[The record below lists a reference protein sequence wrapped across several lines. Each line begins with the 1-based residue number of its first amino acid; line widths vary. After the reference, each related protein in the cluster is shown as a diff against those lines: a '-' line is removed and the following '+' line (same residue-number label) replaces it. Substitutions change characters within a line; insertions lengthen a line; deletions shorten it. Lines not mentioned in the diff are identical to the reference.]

1 MTRENRFDS
10 NDSYFISQQLET
22 LDPEKYYHLVPGIIG
37 RRLIPPVQGI
47 SRNLPVY
54 KYTMTEFKGRSKVS
68 GRKAK
73 DQPGIQVVKTE
84 HTHTVKTFEE
94 QFSYTLDEV
103 RAAQET
109 GASLDTDLFVGA
121 VAKIEQDIDSALCQ
135 GISTS
140 NTTGLANNDAI
151 EDTTPV
157 NKTGGGTSWLS
168 AGCTPDEI
176 IQDVRKIIGET
187 SLALKQAMIPGSD
200 MPMFNQFALYLPLEY
215 YNKIDMTPRST
226 TTDTTILE
234 FISKFS
240 ALKAIKPWWR
250 LDTAGTDG
258 TKPLPILVPALDNGV
273 MNPLAG
279 GALLPMDFERIPEQY
294 SGRNV
299 TVPCAG
305 KCGGVPIRFPVA
317 FRYLRI
323 T

>member
-22 LDPEKYYHLVPGIIG
+22 LDPEKYYHLIPGIIG
-37 RRLIPPVQGI
+37 RKLIPPVGGI

-54 KYTMTEFKGRSKVS
+54 KYTMTEFVGRSKVS

-73 DQPGIQVVKTE
+73 DQPGIQVKKTE
-84 HTHTVKTFEE
+84 HTHTIKTFEE
-94 QFSYTLDEV
+94 QFSWTLDEV

-109 GASLDTDLFVGA
+109 GADLDSDLFVGA
-121 VAKIEQDIDSALCQ
+121 VAKIEQDIDEALCT
-135 GISTS
+135 GISSS
-140 NTTGLANNDAI
+140 NATGLANNAAI
-151 EDTTPV
+151 DSTTPV

-168 AGCTPDEI
+168 AGCTAAEI
-176 IQDVRKIIGET
+176 IADVRKLITEA
-187 SLALKQAMIPGSD
+187 SNALKQAQIPGSD
-200 MPMFNQFALYLPLEY
+200 MPMFNQFALYLPLAH
-215 YNKIDMTPRST
+215 YNKIDMMEKGTVN
-226 TTDTTILE
+226 DTTVLE

-250 LDTAGTDG
+250 LDTADDG
-258 TKPLPILVPALDNGV
+258 DPLPILVPALDNGA

-305 KCGGVPIRFPVA
+305 KCGGVPIRYPVA
-317 FRYLRI
+317 FRYLPGA
-323 T
+323 